1 MTNKNLLI
9 YGASGWLGRQTINYI
24 LKNNVDLN
32 LVLVSSKDIDLR
44 FSNMKYKSISYSDF
58 QNLKNQNFDF
68 FLNYGFL
75 TQEKIGKMKKED
87 YLYATN
93 EIINSYSNFM
103 EKNYIKKSLL
113 TSSGAVYW
121 KGTNKENLYT
131 TQKLQQEREFKSI
144 NAQLNSDY
152 IIARIFGVIG
162 SQYDFNKNYAFTSFI
177 KSGMKRESISINSKH
192 KVLRSYLYFENLLE
206 YFFNLDHK
214 NLTIDAWDDN
224 FDIYELALKIAE
236 IYDVKVNVS
245 DEYFSSEEVDKY
257 ISTDNKFKEIYNFIF
272 SKKNLEKI
280 IKEKKIF

>member
-1 MTNKNLLI
+1 MTIKNLLI

-24 LKNNVDLN
+24 LKNNVDVN

-280 IKEKKIF
+280 IKEKKI

>member
-177 KSGMKRESISINSKH
+177 KSGMKKESISINSKH

>member
-1 MTNKNLLI
+1 MTIKNLLI

>member
-58 QNLKNQNFDF
+58 QKLKNQHFDF
-68 FLNYGFL
+68 FFNYGFL
-75 TQEKIGKMKKED
+75 TQEKIGSMKKKH
-87 YLYATN
+87 YLSATN
-93 EIINSYSNFM
+93 EIINSYTNFM

-177 KSGMKRESISINSKH
+177 KSG
-192 KVLRSYLYFENLLE
+192 
-206 YFFNLDHK
+206 
-214 NLTIDAWDDN
+214 
-224 FDIYELALKIAE
+224 
-236 IYDVKVNVS
+236 
-245 DEYFSSEEVDKY
+245 
-257 ISTDNKFKEIYNFIF
+257 
-272 SKKNLEKI
+272 
-280 IKEKKIF
+280 IKGSQFL

>member
-24 LKNNVDLN
+24 LKNNVDVN

-58 QNLKNQNFDF
+58 QKLKNQNFDF
-68 FLNYGFL
+68 FFNYGFL
-75 TQEKIGKMKKED
+75 TQEKIGNMKKED

>member
-131 TQKLQQEREFKSI
+131 TQKLQQEQEFKSI